1 MLSGPAEMEPTMC
14 KSSTPALVIALL
26 AILAGAIGAHVYLLS
41 PENQMHGSASRV
53 VTILPGG
60 PGEASVDPIEI
71 ASRAAREVT
80 VAQPAP
86 KRGVI
91 THLFGPRG
99 LPSRLR
105 SLGWHDAAINIEQT
119 TGRDDVTVVVT
130 DGAGIAAEQVWARP
144 TAGAGN
150 TAAAYFTLTN
160 NGAADHLI
168 GASTP
173 IAASAGVHE
182 TIDDSGVM
190 KMRPVASLALT
201 PGKPV
206 PFRPG
211 GYHVMLIGLKAP
223 LKAGDNFPLTLSFA
237 HAAPITVTVKVQ
249 AAGSGTGN
257 APMPGMPGMH

>member
-1 MLSGPAEMEPTMC
+1 MC

-41 PENQMHGSASRV
+41 PDHQMHGGASRV

-60 PGEASVDPIEI
+60 TGEASVAPIEI
-71 ASRAAREVT
+71 ASRGAREVT

-105 SLGWHDAAINIEQT
+105 SLGWHDAAINIEQPS
-119 TGRDDVTVVVT
+119 GRDDVTVVVADT
-130 DGAGIAAEQVWARP
+130 TGITAEQVWARP

-150 TAAAYFTLTN
+150 TGAAYFTLTN
-160 NGAADHLI
+160 SGPADQLI
-168 GASTP
+168 GVSTP

-182 TIDDSGVM
+182 TIDDGGVM
-190 KMRPVASLALT
+190 RMRPVASLALP

-206 PFRPG
+206 TLRPG
-211 GYHVMLIGLKAP
+211 AYHVMLIGLKAP
-223 LKAGDNFPLTLSFA
+223 LKVGDSFPLTLSFA
-237 HAAPITVTVKVQ
+237 HAAPMTVTVTVRVQ
-249 AAGSGTGN
+249 PAGSGMGN
-257 APMPGMPGMH
+257 APMPGMH